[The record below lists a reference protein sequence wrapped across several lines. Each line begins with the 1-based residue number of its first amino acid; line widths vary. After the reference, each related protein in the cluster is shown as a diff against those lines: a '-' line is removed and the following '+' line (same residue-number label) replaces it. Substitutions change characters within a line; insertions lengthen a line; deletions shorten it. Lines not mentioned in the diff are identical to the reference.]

1 MKLFIS
7 RDQAKGLLGGTKFEL
22 SAKVE
27 LTSDESA
34 LVSKYKTDKE
44 VLLQKEIKIPF
55 TGKAVVLDINIGG
68 LVSGQTFKCKDI
80 ADILEY
86 EKNVKEA
93 CENFKNYIEIM
104 KQFGGEEVIE
114 YK

>member
-1 MKLFIS
+1 MKLYIT

-27 LTSDESA
+27 LTSEESA
-34 LVSKYKTDKE
+34 LVSKYKADKE
-44 VLLQKEIKIPF
+44 ILLQKEIKIPF
-55 TGKAVVLDINIGG
+55 TSKSLVLDINIGG
-68 LVSGQTFKCKDI
+68 LMVGQTFKCKDI

-93 CENFKNYIEIM
+93 CGIFKNYLEVM
-104 KQFGGEEVIE
+104 KNFGGQEVIE

>member
-1 MKLFIS
+1 MKLFIV
-7 RDQAKGLLGGTKFEL
+7 RDQAKGFMGGTKFEL
-22 SAKVE
+22 NAKVE
-27 LTSDESA
+27 LTSEEAA

-55 TGKAVVLDINIGG
+55 TSKVVVIDINIGS
-68 LVSGQTFKCKDI
+68 LVSGQVFKCKDI

-93 CENFKNYIEIM
+93 CESFKNYLEVM
-104 KQFGGEEVIE
+104 KHFGGQEVIE

>member
-1 MKLFIS
+1 MKLFIN

-22 SAKVE
+22 IAKVE
-27 LTSDESA
+27 LTGEESS
-34 LVSKYKTDKE
+34 LVSKYKVDKE
-44 VLLQKEIKIPF
+44 ALLQKEIKIPF
-55 TGKAVVLDINIGG
+55 TTKVMVLDINIGG
-68 LVSGQTFKCKDI
+68 LMQGQTFKCKDI

-93 CENFKNYIEIM
+93 CENFKNYIEVM
-104 KQFGGEEVIE
+104 KHFGGQEVIE

>member
-1 MKLFIS
+1 MKLYIT
-7 RDQAKGLLGGTKFEL
+7 RDQAKGLLGGMKFEL
-22 SAKVE
+22 TARAE
-27 LTSDESA
+27 LTPDESA
-34 LVSKYKTDKE
+34 LVSKYKADKE

-55 TGKAVVLDINIGG
+55 TGKAVVVDIHIGG
-68 LVSGQTFKCKDI
+68 LLSGQTFKCKDI

-93 CENFKNYIEIM
+93 CENFKRYIEVM
-104 KQFGGEEVIE
+104 KSFGGQELIE